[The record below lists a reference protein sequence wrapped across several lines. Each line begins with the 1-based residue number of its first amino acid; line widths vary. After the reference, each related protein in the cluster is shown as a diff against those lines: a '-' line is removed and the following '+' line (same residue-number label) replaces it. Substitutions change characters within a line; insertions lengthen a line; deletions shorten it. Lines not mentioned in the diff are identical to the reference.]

1 LVKNLQVYSEDSS
14 INKRKVHTLISS
26 LKKEFDL
33 SISFLSISFINS
45 KELRGINKQYL
56 KHDYETDVITFNYS
70 KDLKNIDG
78 EILISF
84 EEAKYNAKKFNISY
98 GKELCRLVIHGML
111 HLLNFDDKDRK
122 RKKIMNQEENK
133 LINKFNF
140 TLLAGK

>member
-1 LVKNLQVYSEDSS
+1 MVKNLQVYSEDSS